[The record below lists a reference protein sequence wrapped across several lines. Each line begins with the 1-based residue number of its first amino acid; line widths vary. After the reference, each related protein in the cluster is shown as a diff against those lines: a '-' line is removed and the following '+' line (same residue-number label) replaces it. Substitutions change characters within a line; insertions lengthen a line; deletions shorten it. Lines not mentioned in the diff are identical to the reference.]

1 MSLNGIKRLLIG
13 VLAVLLLSACSL
25 AAPAPA
31 REAQVA
37 AVPRTMTVYKSP
49 SCGCCSLW
57 IDYLEERGYT
67 ITIEDYV
74 NMTPIKADYNVPL
87 PLQSCHT
94 AIIEGYVIEGH
105 VPLQDIERL
114 LTERPAV
121 LGLAVP
127 GMPVGAPGMEVA
139 GTPPDAFDVIAF
151 DAAGNMQVY
160 TSHPNFLR

>member
-1 MSLNGIKRLLIG
+1 MPSNWIKSLLGG
-13 VLAVLLLSACSL
+13 VLAVLLGACSV
-25 AAPAPA
+25 AAPA

-37 AVPRTMTVYKSP
+37 AMPRTMTVYKSP

-67 ITIEDYV
+67 ITTEDDV
-74 NMTPIKADYNVPL
+74 HMTPIKAEHNVPL

-114 LTERPAV
+114 LTERPDV

-127 GMPVGAPGMEVA
+127 GMPVGSPGMEVA
-139 GTPPDAFDVIAF
+139 DTPPDTFDVIAF
-151 DAAGNMQVY
+151 DAAGNLQVY
-160 TSHPNFLR
+160 ASHPNFQR